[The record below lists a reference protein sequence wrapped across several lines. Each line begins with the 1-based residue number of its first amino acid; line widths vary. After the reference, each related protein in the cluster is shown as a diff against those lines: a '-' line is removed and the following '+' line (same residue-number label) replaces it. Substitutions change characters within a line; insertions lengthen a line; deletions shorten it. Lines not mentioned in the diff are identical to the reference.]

1 MRGAGILLIKFGVD
15 FCSNKQGVKMVERQE
30 RASQMLVLRS
40 FFRGATQPNFASA
53 SIMLGVLLIGVL
65 AYITVVNDRLLAGD
79 SYRYFM
85 DHNLDTQTYAT
96 HQILGVEAGEE
107 PSVLIFG
114 SSVMVRCI
122 KDRDTVADLV
132 STKSDQSVIAYDFST
147 DAQSMWEFEAMV
159 DRIPDGGRGVLVFGV
174 SFGMWADTLE
184 DLEELIDAPKLG
196 LPTPTIDA
204 AAREAGIDV
213 PFRTGIYGLDASS
226 FFLARRRTF
235 LKNLLSGGIS
245 YGDPLK
251 AWWMDD
257 VNDPE
262 FWEEEKARFPE
273 QTAKVEENLE
283 RNFETVARAIEDLR
297 SKGDYEVILFEAPIN
312 PGWFEIETGRSFFT
326 GLRQEMMSFAE
337 AENIQF
343 ASTMDL
349 VDLTVDDFV
358 DFEGHISNDDA
369 RMACTEAVSDLVVEA
384 LAR

>member
-1 MRGAGILLIKFGVD
+1 MHGAGILLIEFGVD
-15 FCSNKQGVKMVERQE
+15 FCSNKQGVKMVERQDG
-30 RASQMLVLRS
+30 ASQMLVLRS

-53 SIMLGVLLIGVL
+53 AIMLGVLLIVIL
-65 AYITVVNDRLLAGD
+65 AYIAVVNDKLLAGN

-85 DHNLDTQTYAT
+85 DDNLDTQTYAT
-96 HQILGVEAGEE
+96 HQILGVESGDE

-132 STKSDQSVIAYDFST
+132 STKSDQSVIAYNLST
-147 DAQSMWEFEAMV
+147 DAQTMWEFEAMV

-174 SFGMWADTLE
+174 SFGMWTFSLE

-213 PFRTGIYGLDASS
+213 PFRTGVYGLDASS

-235 LKNLLSGGIS
+235 LKNLLSGGMS
-245 YGDPLK
+245 YGDPLT
-251 AWWMDD
+251 AWWMKN

-262 FWEEEKARFPE
+262 FWEEEKARLPE
-273 QTAKVEENLE
+273 QVAEVEENLN
-283 RNFETVARAIEDLR
+283 RHLATVARAIEDLR

-312 PGWFEIETGRSFFT
+312 PDWFELDTGRRFFT
-326 GLRQEMMSFAE
+326 GLRQDLMSFAE
-337 AENIQF
+337 AENIRF
-343 ASTMDL
+343 ASALDL
-349 VDLTVDDFV
+349 VDLTADDFV
-358 DFEGHISNDDA
+358 DFEGHISNDEA

-384 LAR
+384 LTR